1 MYNQLRQSMKQNS
14 DLSFSGILT
23 LEETR
28 LNGPIPNEYLS
39 LMSTH
44 NLFFG
49 PKIRKKQVYPCKV
62 QTPVFLYKSG
72 VQGGILFMDM
82 IS

>member
-28 LNGPIPNEYLS
+28 LNGPIPQGESDDELDGYLPK
-39 LMSTH
+39 TKKTN
-44 NLFFG
+44 NLG
-49 PKIRKKQVYPCKV
+49 SNQVQHKPGCTV
-62 QTPVFLYKSG
+62 REDG
-72 VQGGILFMDM
+72 
-82 IS
+82 